1 MDQIIRLKL
10 PIGSDFFSSYTV
22 LVTGLVLFSFLCG
35 IGFWFFSPQ
44 LVFAVASLLILS
56 FLMIYHPYWGIL
68 AYLIVEYARIPAMF
82 PVLQPLQIGKI
93 VVIVTGL
100 IWVLRSVFTRKLKFV
115 SDPLN
120 RIMVIWVFIV
130 IGSSFFALNSKFAH
144 QGVID
149 FLKWVI
155 IYFLIINLVDTL
167 PKWQWFMW
175 LLLLLN
181 FKLSQFQIRQ
191 FMAGYDMTS
200 SPDRFITE
208 GVGAGST
215 AFFGNAGD
223 FGVAMCVVAPLAF
236 YLVKAVKSKTLK
248 VGGIIFF
255 SGFVFSILKCGSR
268 GAALALCVMAFFF
281 WLRSS
286 KKIQSGILI
295 LLFVIGLW
303 ASAPEAWKGRF
314 VSAADYQQDVT
325 ASQRLKLWEAGLRM
339 TIENPLLGVGIN
351 NFSPNY
357 AARHHTPGEAG
368 IPWAPHNI
376 FVQAGSELGVLGLL
390 TLLLVMFLV
399 FKRNHETRR
408 LYWQNN
414 LKNDW
419 IANFTHALDLSL
431 IGYIVSGFF
440 LTVLYY
446 PHLYIIMTL
455 AISLNQIVRK
465 QVIAEKSLTK
475 DYKR

>member
-1 MDQIIRLKL
+1 MEQIIRSKL
-10 PIGSDFFSSYTV
+10 LIGLNFFRSHTI

-35 IGFWFFSPQ
+35 MGFWFFDPL

-56 FLMIYHPYWGIL
+56 FLMIYYPLLGIL
-68 AYLIVEYARIPAMF
+68 LYLVIEYARVSAMF
-82 PVLQPLQIGKI
+82 PPLQVLQIGKI

-100 IWVLRSVFTRKLKFV
+100 IWVVRSVFTRKLKFV

-120 RIMVIWVFIV
+120 WIMVIWSFIV
-130 IGSSFFALNSKFAH
+130 IGSSFFAMNSKFAH

-149 FLKWVI
+149 FLKWII
-155 IYFLIINLVDTL
+155 IYFLIVNLVDTL

-181 FKLSQFQIRQ
+181 FKMSQFQIRQ
-191 FMAGYDMTS
+191 FMAGYDMAP
-200 SPDRFITE
+200 SPELFITE

-215 AFFGNAGD
+215 GFFGNAGD

-236 YLVKAVKSKTLK
+236 YLVKTVKSKALK

-268 GAALALCVMAFFF
+268 GATLGLFVMAFFF
-281 WLRSS
+281 WLRTS
-286 KKIQSGILI
+286 KKFQGGVLI
-295 LLFVIGLW
+295 VLFIIGFW
-303 ASAPEAWKGRF
+303 ASAPDVWKKRF
-314 VSAADYQQDVT
+314 VSVVDYQQDVT
-325 ASQRLKLWEAGLRM
+325 ASQRLRLWEAGLRM
-339 TIENPLLGVGIN
+339 TIDNPLLGVGIN
-351 NFSPNY
+351 NFNTNY
-357 AARHHTPGEAG
+357 AVRYHATGEEG
-368 IPWAPHNI
+368 LRWAPHNI
-376 FVQAGSELGVLGLL
+376 FVQAVSELGVLGLL
-390 TLLLVMFLV
+390 ILLLAMFLV

-408 LYWQNN
+408 LYLQNN

-419 IANFTHALDLSL
+419 ITNFAHALDLSL

-455 AISLNQIVRK
+455 AISLNQIARK
-465 QVIAEKSLTK
+465 QVIAEKNLIK
-475 DYKR
+475 DDKK